1 LIRSSSAS
9 ESYSGS
15 AGTRKCFGQICAD
28 RFGSRRMADIFR
40 VLPAREEY
48 ADYYQAIPDPESL
61 DHIAVSD
68 REFERSQANE
78 PV

>member
-1 LIRSSSAS
+1 
-9 ESYSGS
+9 
-15 AGTRKCFGQICAD
+15 
-28 RFGSRRMADIFR
+28 MADIFR